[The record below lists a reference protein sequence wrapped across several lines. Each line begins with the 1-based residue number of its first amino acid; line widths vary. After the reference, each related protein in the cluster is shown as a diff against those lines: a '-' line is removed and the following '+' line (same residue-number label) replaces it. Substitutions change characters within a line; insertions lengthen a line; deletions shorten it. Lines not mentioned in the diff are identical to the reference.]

1 MKKIFLFGMLG
12 CMALSIQAKVLRV
25 SNVTGS
31 NAPYTTYADA
41 EAAAEEGDTIVFEG
55 SNIVYPAITISKK
68 LVVMGSG
75 YYLVENGISQVNG
88 QVATVEGVTISAAE
102 AKLQSLKVKG
112 VNVTADKVIINKCHV
127 YDAPITLEGNYVV
140 VHQNLITGTSSSVR
154 GKNSE
159 TVVSNIQITNNI
171 WTSGGLNYSEVLMYL
186 TESYIA
192 YNTCTSNALTPWY
205 RGVSN
210 CVFEGNLLP
219 KAFEAENSIFKN
231 EYYFSDK
238 NDVSSTPF
246 KDWKTDADIKA
257 VYDLEENS
265 IYLGYGAFAGTD
277 PYVISG
283 VPAGPVIEDVTM
295 PVSVEQGKPLEV
307 TVKVK
312 IQQ

>member
-1 MKKIFLFGMLG
+1 MKKIFLFGVLSCLALG
-12 CMALSIQAKVLRV
+12 VQAKVLRV

-41 EAAAEEGDTIVFEG
+41 EAAAAEGDTIVLEG
-55 SNIVYPAITISKK
+55 SNVLYPAMNISKK

-88 QVATVEGVTISAAE
+88 QVATVDGVSISAAE

-112 VNVTADKVIINKCHV
+112 VKVTADRVIINRCHV
-127 YDAPITLEGNYVV
+127 YNESITLEGNYAV
-140 VHQNLITGTSSSVR
+140 VHQNLFTGAANSVR
-154 GKNSE
+154 GKNSA
-159 TVVSNIQITNNI
+159 TVATNIQITNNI
-171 WTSGGLNYSEVLMYL
+171 WTSGGLNYNEVLMYL

-192 YNTCTSNALTPWY
+192 YNTCISSISSLTPWY

-219 KAFEAENSIFKN
+219 KQFEAENSIFKN
-231 EYYFSDK
+231 EYYFSD
-238 NDVSSTPF
+238 DVDSSPF
-246 KDWKTDADIKA
+246 EGWKTDADIEA
-257 VYDLEENS
+257 VCGAEENAD
-265 IYLGYGAFAGTD
+265 YVGYGAFAGTD

-307 TVKVK
+307 NVKVK

>member
-1 MKKIFLFGMLG
+1 MKKIFLFGVLSCLVLG
-12 CMALSIQAKVLRV
+12 VQAKVLRV

-31 NAPYTTYADA
+31 NAPYTTYEDA
-41 EAAAEEGDTIVFEG
+41 EAAAAEGDTIVLEG
-55 SNIVYPAITISKK
+55 SNVLYPAMNISKK

-88 QVATVEGVTISAAE
+88 QVATVDGVIISAAE

-112 VNVTADKVIINKCHV
+112 VTVNADRAIVNRCYV
-127 YDAPITLEGNYVV
+127 YDEPITLSANYVV
-140 VHQNLITGTSSSVR
+140 IHQNFITGSSTSVR
-154 GKNSE
+154 GKNQE

-192 YNTCTSNALTPWY
+192 YNTCTSNVLTPWY

-219 KAFEAENSIFKN
+219 TRFEAENSIFKN
-231 EYYFSDK
+231 ECYFSDVD
-238 NDVSSTPF
+238 DVVSTPF

-257 VYDLEENS
+257 VCGAEENAD
-265 IYLGYGAFAGTD
+265 YVGYGAFAGTD